1 MEARM
6 SMEDE
11 CGPINRDDRVRAHF
25 DRMTRAYLL
34 SVLDNELI
42 EEHRTGD
49 GGHPSE
55 PLSRLLAWSLRRPLS
70 EQYAVKAEA
79 DGTFRLVNFSGQR
92 GQPPRYLGED
102 RYTTLQEARHGVFL
116 RHIKDLKEK

>member
-1 MEARM
+1 MEIRM
-6 SMEDE
+6 SVEDE
-11 CGPINRDDRVRAHF
+11 NGPINRDDGVRAHF

-34 SVLDNELI
+34 SVLDDELI

-55 PLSRLLAWSLRRPLS
+55 PLSRLLAWCHRRPLS
-70 EQYAVKAEA
+70 EQYAIKAEA
-79 DGTFRLVNFSGQR
+79 DGTFRLVSFSGQR

-102 RYTTLQEARHGVFL
+102 RYPTVQEARHGVFL
-116 RHIKDLKEK
+116 RHIQDLTEK

>member
-1 MEARM
+1 M
-6 SMEDE
+6 
-11 CGPINRDDRVRAHF
+11 RAHF

-34 SVLDNELI
+34 SVLNDELI

-55 PLSRLLAWSLRRPLS
+55 PLSRLLAWSQRRPLS

-79 DGTFRLVNFSGQR
+79 DGTFRLVSFSGRR
-92 GQPPRYLGED
+92 GQPPRYLGEE
-102 RYTTLQEARHGVFL
+102 RYATLQEARHGVFL
-116 RHIKDLKEK
+116 RHIKT